1 VVSAN
6 VVTKQLSS
14 VDRAAILRHL
24 HRLSEEDLRLRFGSP
39 QSDASIAHYVERID
53 FERDSLLGVYGD
65 DLELIGVTHLGM
77 GEEAEFGVSVL
88 PSHRGRGIGT
98 ALFVRA
104 QEHARNHMVRKFYVH
119 CLTENKAMLAIARKA
134 KMQIV
139 TEAGEADLYL
149 RLPLAD
155 YASVTDEFLEERV
168 AVFDYALKSQ
178 VKMLRTIAEAFL
190 PPQTEAGQK
199 P

>member
-1 VVSAN
+1 MVSAN
-6 VVTKQLSS
+6 VITKQLTS

-53 FERDSLLGVYGD
+53 FERDSLLGVFGD
-65 DLELIGVTHLGM
+65 DLELVGVTHLGM

-88 PSHRGRGIGT
+88 PAFRGRGIGT
-98 ALFVRA
+98 ALFARA
-104 QEHARNHMVRKFYVH
+104 QEHARNHMIRKFYVH

-149 RLPLAD
+149 KLPPAD
-155 YASVTDEFLEERV
+155 YASVTDEFFEERV
-168 AVFDYALKSQ
+168 ALFDYALKSQ
-178 VKMLRTIAEAFL
+178 VKVFRTIAEAFL
-190 PPQTEAGQK
+190 PQPEAEPK

>member
-6 VVTKQLSS
+6 AITKQLTS
-14 VDRAAILRHL
+14 VDRPAILRHL

-53 FERDSLLGVYGD
+53 FERDSLLGVFGD
-65 DLELIGVTHLGM
+65 DLELVGVTHLGM

-88 PSHRGRGIGT
+88 PAYRGRGIGT
-98 ALFVRA
+98 ALFARA
-104 QEHARNHMVRKFYVH
+104 QEHARNHMIRKFYVH

-149 RLPLAD
+149 KLPPAD

-168 AVFDYALKSQ
+168 ALFDYALKSQ
-178 VKMLRTIAEAFL
+178 MKVFRTIAEAFL
-190 PPQTEAGQK
+190 PQTEAGQK
-199 P
+199 S